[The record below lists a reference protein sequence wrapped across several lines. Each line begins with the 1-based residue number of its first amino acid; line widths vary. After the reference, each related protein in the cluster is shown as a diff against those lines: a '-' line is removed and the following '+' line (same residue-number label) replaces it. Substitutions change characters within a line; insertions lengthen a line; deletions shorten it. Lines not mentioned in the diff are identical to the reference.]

1 MGGIIHSFI
10 TTHSPTHSPTNS
22 LLTNS
27 PNNTYKSILSI
38 HFPHSIPLSIT
49 MNSLFTWFLPAAQPD
64 ETISTPPTSTYEG
77 LSERCEFPDQETET
91 LTPTS
96 GMTAAMGELRSQ
108 LSAAKL
114 SVSVCTGVLESQI
127 KMAEDLSRQMSVLE
141 TLYGVSNLV
150 TPPPTSRMA
159 RVVTRAVDA
168 GIRQQIESEAAAGG
182 YEMHAAGTKKT
193 NPEHYRVYLRM
204 RQAIRDI
211 EDGKKTLSAYAT
223 NWSKRV

>member
-1 MGGIIHSFI
+1 M
-10 TTHSPTHSPTNS
+10 
-22 LLTNS
+22 
-27 PNNTYKSILSI
+27 NT
-38 HFPHSIPLSIT
+38 
-49 MNSLFTWFLPAAQPD
+49 LFTWFSPAAQTD
-64 ETISTPPTSTYEG
+64 ETASTTYEG

-91 LTPTS
+91 MTSTP

-114 SVSVCTGVLESQI
+114 RVRVCTGVLESQI
-127 KMAEDLSRQMSVLE
+127 KMADDLERQMSVLE
-141 TLYGVSNLV
+141 TLYGVSNPNLV
-150 TPPPTSRMA
+150 TPAQAPRTA
-159 RVVTRAVDA
+159 RVVTRVVDA

-182 YEMHAAGTKKT
+182 YEMHVAGTKRT
-193 NPEHYRVYLRM
+193 NPEHYKVYLRM